1 MKLTKNQ
8 INDLLKSIDNLDKIH
23 NNLEWI
29 SIIIGILCIINF
41 FSFIILF
48 YIMLRWYYKRKEK

>member
-1 MKLTKNQ
+1 MKLAKNQ
-8 INDLLKSIDNLDKIH
+8 INDLLKSIDNLDEIN

-29 SIIIGILCIINF
+29 SIAVTALCVINM

-48 YIMLRWYYKRKEK
+48 NIMMK

>member
-23 NNLEWI
+23 NNLECI
-29 SIIIGILCIINF
+29 SIIVGILCIINF

-48 YIMLRWYYKRKEK
+48 YIMLR